1 MSNQT
6 LHISDS
12 AKSRIKLMREKKNDQ
27 SLNLRITVNGGGCAG
42 YEIELSF
49 DSTVAAEDTVFE
61 NSVVTDEISL
71 DLIKDSK
78 IDFVTSTMGEE
89 FKVLNPNAVS
99 QCGCGTSFSL

>member
-1 MSNQT
+1 MGNQT
-6 LHISDS
+6 LHITES
-12 AKSRIKLMREKKNDQ
+12 AKSRISLMREKKDDP
-27 SLNLRITVNGGGCAG
+27 SLNLRVTVNGGGCAG
-42 YEIELSF
+42 YEIELAF
-49 DSTVAAEDTVFE
+49 DNAVSNEDTVFE
-61 NSVVTDEISL
+61 GCVVTDDISL